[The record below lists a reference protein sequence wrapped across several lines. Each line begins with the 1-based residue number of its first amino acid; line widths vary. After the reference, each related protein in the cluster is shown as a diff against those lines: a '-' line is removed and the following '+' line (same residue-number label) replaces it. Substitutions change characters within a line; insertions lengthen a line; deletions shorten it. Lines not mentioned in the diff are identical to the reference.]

1 MNNSINPTTA
11 STESHE
17 LSATLPNVGS
27 PPEDRPQ
34 NSLHQMSGNPGERS
48 LSELIAERR
57 RELEEL
63 LRKQREE
70 GDEDT
75 KQKRAMVEEFIKKLG
90 AANLQEAIVIMR
102 NLFSPPK
109 GRRMTA
115 NTKAQIDLAIKNGA
129 TAADIRR
136 HFGLSHAA
144 YYLRKKKLGLT
155 KPVPRKVPTPVFP
168 TRPFRN
174 RRRDRV

>member
-1 MNNSINPTTA
+1 MNNSTNPT
-11 STESHE
+11 SVPTESHE
-17 LSATLPNVGS
+17 ASATLPTVGS
-27 PPEDRPQ
+27 PPENQPQ
-34 NSLHQMSGNPGERS
+34 NSHQANVQFGERS

-70 GDEDT
+70 GDEET
-75 KQKRAMVEEFIKKLG
+75 KQKRVMVEEFIKKLG
-90 AANLQEAIVIMR
+90 ATNLQEAIVIMR

-109 GRRMTA
+109 GRRMTQ